1 VEAETC
7 KRELVIEIPP
17 DVVQKESESVANE
30 YARKARVPGFRPGH
44 VPRDFILRRFRSAI
58 QEEVAQTLLP
68 RFFRDAVKE
77 QNLPVVGDPRFEPLK
92 FEEDRPLT
100 AKAIF
105 EVYPTIELGS
115 YKGLEVIED
124 EPSVSDDDVS
134 KAIENLRESATTYE
148 VAEGRSAEEGDLLTV
163 SYEGRDVNSL
173 KNRLVQV
180 KEGTVRL
187 GAEGTLT
194 AFTDNLRGAKAGD
207 IHEFEVAYPADL
219 AQKNIAGKTI
229 KFRVEV
235 LGVKRKVVPVL
246 DDDFAKTV
254 SSESTLED
262 LRVSLRKQIRE
273 ARQKEA
279 EAASKR
285 KLLESLMDR
294 QQFPIPEI
302 LTDERLNEKLR
313 QMAGQMI
320 DQGVDPR
327 KAQLDWGKLR
337 EELRPAAEKD
347 VRGTLILQRIAEAEK
362 IEVSEEE
369 IDDSLR
375 QLAAGGT
382 ESPAALK
389 TRLTRNG
396 GLARLQSGRLSQKAL
411 DFIYHNAKVVRQL
424 SLV

>member
-1 VEAETC
+1 MEAETC

-68 RFFRDAVKE
+68 RFFRDAVRE
-77 QNLPVVGDPRFEPLK
+77 RNLPVVGDPKFEPLE

-115 YKGLEVIED
+115 YKGLEVTEE
-124 EPSVSDDDVS
+124 EPSVSDEDIS
-134 KAIENLRESATTYE
+134 KAIESLRESATTYE

-207 IHEFEVAYPADL
+207 IREFEVAYPADFV
-219 AQKNIAGKTI
+219 QKNIAGRTI

-235 LGVKRKVVPVL
+235 LGVKRRVVPAL

-285 KLLESLMDR
+285 KLLETLMDR
-294 QQFPIPEI
+294 QKFPTPEI
-302 LTDERLNEKLR
+302 LIDERLNEKLR

-320 DQGVDPR
+320 DQGIDPR
-327 KAQLDWGKLR
+327 KAQLDWEKLR

-347 VRGTLILQRIAEAEK
+347 VRGTLILQKIAEAEK

>member
-17 DVVQKESESVANE
+17 DVVQKESESVADE

-58 QEEVAQTLLP
+58 QEEVAQSLLP
-68 RFFRDAVKE
+68 RFFKDAVKE
-77 QNLPVVGDPRFEPLK
+77 QNLSVVGDPRFEPLK
-92 FEEDRPLT
+92 FEDDRPLT
-100 AKAIF
+100 AKATF
-105 EVYPTIELGS
+105 EVYPTIALGS
-115 YKGLEVIED
+115 YKGLEVTEE
-124 EPSVSDDDVS
+124 EPAVSDDDVN
-134 KAIENLRESATTYE
+134 KAVESLCESATTFE
-148 VAEGRSAEEGDLLTV
+148 VAEGRPAEEGDLLSV
-163 SYEGRDVNSL
+163 NYEGRDVAWL

-180 KEGTVRL
+180 KEGTVRV

-194 AFTDNLRGAKAGD
+194 AFTDNLRGAKAGEVR
-207 IHEFEVAYPADL
+207 EFEVAYPADF
-219 AQKNIAGKTI
+219 AQKSVAGKRI

-235 LGVKRKVVPVL
+235 LAVKRKVVPTL
-246 DDDFAKTV
+246 DDEFAKTV
-254 SSESTLED
+254 SSESTLEA
-262 LRVSLRKQIRE
+262 LRATLRKQIRE
-273 ARQKEA
+273 ARQREA
-279 EAASKR
+279 EASSKR
-285 KLLESLMDR
+285 KLLEILMERQKFPVPETLIDDR
-294 QQFPIPEI
+294 
-302 LTDERLNEKLR
+302 LSDKLR
-313 QMAGQMI
+313 QMAGQLI

-327 KAQLDWGKLR
+327 KAQVDWEKVR

-347 VRGTLILQRIAEAEK
+347 VRGTLILQRVAEAEK

-369 IDDSLR
+369 IDESLR
-375 QLAAGGT
+375 QVAAGGT

-396 GLARLQSGRLSQKAL
+396 GLARLQSSRLSQKAL

>member
-44 VPRDFILRRFRSAI
+44 VPRDFVLRRFRSAI

-68 RFFRDAVKE
+68 KFFRDAVKE
-77 QNLPVVGDPRFEPLK
+77 QNLSVVGDPRFEPLK
-92 FEEDRPLT
+92 FEEDRPLS
-100 AKAIF
+100 AKVIF
-105 EVYPTIELGS
+105 EVYPTIELGA
-115 YKGLEVIED
+115 YKGLEVTEQ
-124 EPSVSDDDVS
+124 EPSVSDEDAT
-134 KAIENLRESATTYE
+134 KAIENLREAATTYE

-187 GAEGTLT
+187 GAEGTLAT
-194 AFTDNLRGAKAGD
+194 FTDNLRGAKPGD
-207 IHEFEVAYPADL
+207 VREFEVAYPADFP
-219 AQKNIAGKTI
+219 QESIAGKTI

-235 LGVKRKVVPVL
+235 SAVKRRVVPAL
-246 DDDFAKTV
+246 DDEFAKTV

-262 LRVSLRKQIRE
+262 LRVSVRKQIRE

-279 EAASKR
+279 ESASKR
-285 KLLESLMDR
+285 KLLEGLVDR
-294 QQFPIPEI
+294 QGFPVPEALI
-302 LTDERLNEKLR
+302 SERLNEKLR
-313 QMAGQMI
+313 QMARQFI
-320 DQGVDPR
+320 DQGIDPR
-327 KAQLDWGKLR
+327 KADVNWEKIR
-337 EELRPAAEKD
+337 EELRPSAEKD
-347 VRGTLILQRIAEAEK
+347 VRGTLILQKIAEAEK

-375 QLAAGGT
+375 EVAAGGT